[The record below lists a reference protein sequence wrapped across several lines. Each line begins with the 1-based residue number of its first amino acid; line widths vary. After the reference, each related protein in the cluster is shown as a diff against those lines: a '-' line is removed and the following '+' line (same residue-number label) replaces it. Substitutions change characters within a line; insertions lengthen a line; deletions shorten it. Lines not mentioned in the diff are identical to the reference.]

1 MSRPRTRRTSCRG
14 RFRCHRACTR
24 LRTRRHA
31 RRARRPCPTS
41 NPLDK
46 YIPQSSK
53 TGFDLHGILG
63 FPFRSVGAWNSICAC
78 ECEVEDVCFVV
89 AVVAVY
95 DVAVAEG
102 CHADGSFADYC
113 SEPIVAVFV
122 APDAVELVLLA

>member
-14 RFRCHRACTR
+14 RFRC
-24 LRTRRHA
+24 RRA
-31 RRARRPCPTS
+31 RRARPTS

-53 TGFDLHGILG
+53 TSFELHSVLGI
-63 FPFRSVGAWNSICAC
+63 PFGSVSSRNGVCASKG
-78 ECEVEDVCFVV
+78 EVEDVCFVV

-113 SEPIVAVFV
+113 SGSIVAVFV